1 MTKVNIHPYTGI
13 ENAELHNGVPLPM
26 PTCFH
31 SKEYVASASCEAG
44 KTQRAQTA
52 AAKAKAADKKVK
64 AAEREAKAA
73 EREVKAAE
81 KVSKAAE
88 KAAEKATEKAEKAE
102 KAAEK
107 AEKAKKAA
115 ENPKVSRRTKAKPAK
130 AATEGGDPEETS
142 LPAAAAKRRARAIG
156 APREAIVRRY
166 DARSTALRKNPDEHS
181 LYLGGKGV
189 DNDEKVLIV
198 GEETSAEGQ
207 MFYQIT
213 HTASQC
219 TGYIKANYLEII
231 GVTERR
237 DQEHGGQGACPPAH
251 KRPRRSLLYDGDSDG
266 DSDDSDYIESYND
279 N

>member
-31 SKEYVASASCEAG
+31 SKEYVASSSCEAG
-44 KTQRAQTA
+44 KTQRAPTA
-52 AAKAKAADKKVK
+52 AAKAKTEDKKVK

-88 KAAEKATEKAEKAE
+88 KVS

-107 AEKAKKAA
+107 AAKGKAAEKAKGA
-115 ENPKVSRRTKAKPAK
+115 VSRRTKAKPAK

-266 DSDDSDYIESYND
+266 DGDSDDSDYIESYND